1 MIVIV
6 PLFYN
11 FTIRNYTRNASQ
23 LVSVGADGDIS
34 ECQTIRRRR
43 NSCYCFCLMGVTKAY
58 AKSLLLS
65 VTNWAVPFGNVWSFR
80 QWYIIHEGILPVPL
94 TRLITL
100 DILLFSD
107 IIVQILSI
115 QKMTFQWKG
124 SACTLLG
131 GLVKIKRIFGNAYYF
146 GIRGL
151 TVIDGNADFV
161 VGFQF
166 HKVS

>member
-1 MIVIV
+1 MLLFLLNGSHKSICQIVAFICHKLGCAFWQCV
-6 PLFYN
+6 EFSSVIHNTWGHP
-11 FTIRNYTRNASQ
+11 AS
-23 LVSVGADGDIS
+23 S
-34 ECQTIRRRR
+34 
-43 NSCYCFCLMGVTKAY
+43 
-58 AKSLLLS
+58 
-65 VTNWAVPFGNVWSFR
+65 
-80 QWYIIHEGILPVPL
+80 L

-146 GIRGL
+146 GIRGF

-166 HKVS
+166 HKVSYIKTWLRFWWQILYCPAVNLRYKRYVALLFIVCW